1 MVPDPDCVDPPTGP
15 LPPHRHLVLDR
26 GPYTIPGERALVQGH
41 GIDALVTK
49 DSGGTYTAA
58 KLAVARE
65 LGLPV
70 VVVRRPPRPPAPA
83 ATNVAEA
90 LDLLDQAG

>member
-1 MVPDPDCVDPPTGP
+1 MV
-15 LPPHRHLVLDR
+15 
-26 GPYTIPGERALVQGH
+26 
-41 GIDALVTK
+41 VTK
-49 DSGGTYTAA
+49 DSGGAYTAA

-70 VVVRRPPRPPAPA
+70 VVVRRPPRPLAPA

-90 LDLLDQAG
+90 LALLDAAVQAG